1 MDRFPLCYKDRSL
14 AEGRW
19 QAINRERPGRH
30 ADGLSRA
37 HQAFLGAQLGA
48 RQHKE
53 DLSLGREG
61 TAQPES
67 VSLAAGSFLVLCSEP
82 EL

>member
-1 MDRFPLCYKDRSL
+1 MDRFPLGDKDRSL

-30 ADGLSRA
+30 ADGLPRA

-48 RQHKE
+48 RKHKE
-53 DLSLGREG
+53 DLS
-61 TAQPES
+61 
-67 VSLAAGSFLVLCSEP
+67 
-82 EL
+82 